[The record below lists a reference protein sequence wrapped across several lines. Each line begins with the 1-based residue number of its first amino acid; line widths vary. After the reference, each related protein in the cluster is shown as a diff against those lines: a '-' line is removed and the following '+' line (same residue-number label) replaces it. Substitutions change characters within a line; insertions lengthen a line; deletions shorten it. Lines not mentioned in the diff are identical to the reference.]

1 MPPVRSL
8 PTAKK
13 RKLSHGDEIKA
24 LETRLASCI
33 ANNDSLN
40 PLADLLDLTL
50 TFSEPQDTSKAIY
63 ALYRIYVLIITG
75 GKLEAGGDDDAKV
88 VKAWIWE
95 QLDGYVSFLA
105 GLLKDNEKLLRT
117 SSLQILFSLL
127 KHISTSLS
135 KSHPT
140 PQFHITHFRKIVAAL
155 LLCPPS
161 SRPSA
166 QALEPSKLETDVRD
180 QFIDTWLSVNDDVRW
195 FFLRESATLLGKHP
209 TDDRAAENL
218 LAILSR
224 LTTFPT
230 DPSELN
236 SWWISELGAK
246 PKMPNNKK
254 KLKGKSSAVDNEDS
268 EDDDGPPK
276 REDGEDEEDDD
287 WRKFFDEPADDGE
300 GSASKS
306 KSGGGARV
314 YKMNVHQS
322 LHSLASNRAVFTRA
336 WLTLLP
342 RLSEPGG
349 TSTKVLVTR
358 ALNVMHRG
366 VLPHLTRAVLV
377 MDWISACVDYGGSVG
392 LLALNA
398 LFILMKD
405 YNLDYPAFY
414 TRLYAFLDREVL
426 HLKYRARFFRMLE
439 LFLSSTHLPTTLLA
453 SFIKRL
459 ARLSL
464 TAPPAAIIMIIPF
477 IYNTLKKHPALMV
490 MIHRTDYG
498 DTPDGTDPYNP
509 TEPNPLFSN
518 ALASSLWELNTQ
530 REHYHSAVST
540 LAKIFSE
547 AFTKQAYS
555 MEDFLDHTY
564 ATLFDTEAGRK
575 IKKEPALAMELELGK
590 GADLFPI
597 PAIAAIS
604 SGEGEGEGEDTEM
617 ETLIAASVGVGGDVV
632 TQLWCFG

>member
-1 MPPVRSL
+1 M
-8 PTAKK
+8 
-13 RKLSHGDEIKA
+13 
-24 LETRLASCI
+24 
-33 ANNDSLN
+33 
-40 PLADLLDLTL
+40 
-50 TFSEPQDTSKAIY
+50 
-63 ALYRIYVLIITG
+63 
-75 GKLEAGGDDDAKV
+75 

-105 GLLKDNEKLLRT
+105 GLLKDNEKSLRVSYPLFVQVFLPERWLT
-117 SSLQILFSLL
+117 TSRRRPCKYSSLSLNIYRHL
-127 KHISTSLS
+127 YQNRTRPRNSITPISGRLS
-135 KSHPT
+135 RRFYS
-140 PQFHITHFRKIVAAL
+140 AA
-155 LLCPPS
+155 S

-166 QALEPSKLETDVRD
+166 QALEPRKLETDVRD

-195 FFLRESATLLGKHP
+195 FFLRESACVTYRATLLGKHP

-224 LTTFPT
+224 LATFPT

-246 PKMPNNKK
+246 PKRTTHKK
-254 KLKGKSSAVDNEDS
+254 KLKGKNSTVDNDDS
-268 EDDDGPPK
+268 EDDGVPPK

-314 YKMNVHQS
+314 YKMNMHQS

-366 VLPHLTRAVLV
+366 VLPHLTRAVLDAGIV
-377 MDWISACVDYGGSVG
+377 PELNVSDYIDFAVI
-392 LLALNA
+392 LLK
-398 LFILMKD
+398 IHIII
-405 YNLDYPAFY
+405 
-414 TRLYAFLDREVL
+414 R
-426 HLKYRARFFRMLE
+426 
-439 LFLSSTHLPTTLLA
+439 SHLPATLLA

-564 ATLFDTEAGRK
+564 ATVSPPHRNLSVPFS
-575 IKKEPALAMELELGK
+575 
-590 GADLFPI
+590 FPRANLR
-597 PAIAAIS
+597 AIYPTIIIMI
-604 SGEGEGEGEDTEM
+604 TVIVI
-617 ETLIAASVGVGGDVV
+617 LIVV
-632 TQLWCFG
+632 VVVWRDIVVRYRGWA